1 MQTVTI
7 GQLSIFADS
16 IYDNGPIPSGFTV
29 LDVAINEPDGFYAE
43 AWINNTTKEI
53 VIAYRGTVPSN
64 FSTLEQDAYVASG
77 RIAPGAIDAANF
89 ADAVATKTLNEF
101 PGYTLSVTG
110 HSLGGYEA
118 QVALATLDRNQEN
131 TVLSPYAAVFNSPG
145 IPASYLAG
153 IPTTSYNALAIYS
166 QGDVVHLT
174 GGVYLGQLPP
184 VSVPAGPTILSEFS
198 SAAASFGVGLL
209 GGQTPRPQALA
220 LFEGL
225 LLVPTS
231 ESLRQDSPLDLPTG
245 LVHMSGTGPQ
255 LDPSAH
261 FAPGPQRDCS
271 QKNRVES
278 MVGVT
283 GFEPATPT
291 SRT

>member
-131 TVLSPYAAVFNSPG
+131 TVLSPYAVVFNSPG

-153 IPTTSYNALAIYS
+153 IPTTSYNALAIYVRRAMSFTS
-166 QGDVVHLT
+166 QVEFTSASYLPYPYPPDRPFFLNSVLLRLLSASVCLVVRLR
-174 GGVYLGQLPP
+174 V
-184 VSVPAGPTILSEFS
+184 
-198 SAAASFGVGLL
+198 
-209 GGQTPRPQALA
+209 PRPWLCSKA
-220 LFEGL
+220 
-225 LLVPTS
+225 S
-231 ESLRQDSPLDLPTG
+231 CWSPR
-245 LVHMSGTGPQ
+245 V
-255 LDPSAH
+255 
-261 FAPGPQRDCS
+261 
-271 QKNRVES
+271 NRYARI
-278 MVGVT
+278 
-283 GFEPATPT
+283 P
-291 SRT
+291 R